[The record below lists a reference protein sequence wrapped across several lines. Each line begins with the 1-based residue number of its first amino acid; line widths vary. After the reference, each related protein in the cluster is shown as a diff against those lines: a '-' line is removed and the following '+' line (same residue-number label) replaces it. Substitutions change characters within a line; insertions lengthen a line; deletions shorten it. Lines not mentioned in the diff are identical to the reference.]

1 MHENTRK
8 SFYIFLSS
16 MLGVLLFL
24 MLQRSVF
31 LIAFLLGVDIGSVSS
46 QALGIVT
53 TAIAVVFGAWYGVWL
68 GLVWYSAVY
77 EEGTVRGMLSSL
89 AGSFRGRRA
98 NADAWDLDDLV
109 LLGKQS
115 ETQKPETSLVY
126 FEKNTVQFGGEP
138 ISARAVHTQHIPIS
152 TRKRTVK
159 TGTRRKQVAKS
170 TV

>member
-24 MLQRSVF
+24 MLQRSAF
-31 LIAFLLGVDIGSVSS
+31 LIAFLLGADIGSVQS
-46 QALGIVT
+46 QALGVVT

-77 EEGTVRGMLSSL
+77 EERTVNSIFGSL
-89 AGSFRGRRA
+89 ARNIRERKSQA
-98 NADAWDLDDLV
+98 EAWDLDDLV
-109 LLGKQS
+109 ALDNNTEES
-115 ETQKPETSLVY
+115 PETSLLY

-138 ISARAVHTQHIPIS
+138 VSARAVHTQHIPVS
-152 TRKRTVK
+152 TKKRTVK
-159 TGTRRKQVAKS
+159 TGVRKNRTPRMV
-170 TV
+170 V